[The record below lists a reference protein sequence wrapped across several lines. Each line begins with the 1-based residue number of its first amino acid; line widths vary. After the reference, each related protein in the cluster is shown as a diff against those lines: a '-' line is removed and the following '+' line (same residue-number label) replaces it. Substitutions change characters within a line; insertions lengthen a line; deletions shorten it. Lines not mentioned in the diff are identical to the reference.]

1 MNFFIRMSTIYCQ
14 ISIHVRWNKGGKLN
28 KARSIEGSKRSQVE
42 LINWCS
48 QVELIYRNDESKCK
62 KARGWTITV
71 WSIALFRIDSIL
83 FLRRKW
89 LLLKHPSKYLY
100 TFQSDSFLSTCVT
113 HTHTCHYLAAAHMKH
128 STFEEDRYFLYTILR
143 QWPFPKLCLTKR
155 EVSSLSRI

>member
-100 TFQSDSFLSTCVT
+100 TFQSDSFFVNLRYT
-113 HTHTCHYLAAAHMKH
+113 HTHMSLPSC
-128 STFEEDRYFLYTILR
+128 STHETFNLWRRQIFSLYYFKAMA
-143 QWPFPKLCLTKR
+143 F
-155 EVSSLSRI
+155 S

>member
-14 ISIHVRWNKGGKLN
+14 ISIHVRWNKGGKWN

-83 FLRRKW
+83 FQEGNDCYSNIRPNICTHSKVIVFCQPALTHMSLPSCSTHETFNLWRRQIF
-89 LLLKHPSKYLY
+89 SLY
-100 TFQSDSFLSTCVT
+100 
-113 HTHTCHYLAAAHMKH
+113 
-128 STFEEDRYFLYTILR
+128 YFKAMA
-143 QWPFPKLCLTKR
+143 F
-155 EVSSLSRI
+155 S

>member
-14 ISIHVRWNKGGKLN
+14 ISIHVRWNKGGKWN

-83 FLRRKW
+83 FQEGNDCYSNIRPNICT
-89 LLLKHPSKYLY
+89 HSKVIVFCQPAL
-100 TFQSDSFLSTCVT
+100 
-113 HTHTCHYLAAAHMKH
+113 HTCHYLAAAHMKH

>member
-1 MNFFIRMSTIYCQ
+1 MSTIYCQ

-113 HTHTCHYLAAAHMKH
+113 HTHTHMSLPSC
-128 STFEEDRYFLYTILR
+128 STHETFNLWRRQIFSLYYFKAMA
-143 QWPFPKLCLTKR
+143 F
-155 EVSSLSRI
+155 S

>member
-14 ISIHVRWNKGGKLN
+14 ISIHVRWNKGGKWN

-71 WSIALFRIDSIL
+71 WSIALFKIDSIL

-113 HTHTCHYLAAAHMKH
+113 HMSLPSCSTHE
-128 STFEEDRYFLYTILR
+128 TFNLWRRQIFSLYYFKAMA
-143 QWPFPKLCLTKR
+143 F
-155 EVSSLSRI
+155 S

>member
-71 WSIALFRIDSIL
+71 WSTMICFASI
-83 FLRRKW
+83 W
-89 LLLKHPSKYLY
+89 NS
-100 TFQSDSFLSTCVT
+100 TSISFLTKS
-113 HTHTCHYLAAAHMKH
+113 
-128 STFEEDRYFLYTILR
+128 FF
-143 QWPFPKLCLTKR
+143 PFPLFYVQIIDFSVQTHLASFLQHQTLTTIYLQVNYWG
-155 EVSSLSRI
+155 E

>member
-14 ISIHVRWNKGGKLN
+14 ISIHVRWNNGGKWN

-83 FLRRKW
+83 FQEGNDCYSNIRPNICT
-89 LLLKHPSKYLY
+89 HSKVIV
-100 TFQSDSFLSTCVT
+100 FLSTCVT
-113 HTHTCHYLAAAHMKH
+113 HMSLPSCSTHE
-128 STFEEDRYFLYTILR
+128 TFNLWRRQIFSLYYFKAMA
-143 QWPFPKLCLTKR
+143 F
-155 EVSSLSRI
+155 S